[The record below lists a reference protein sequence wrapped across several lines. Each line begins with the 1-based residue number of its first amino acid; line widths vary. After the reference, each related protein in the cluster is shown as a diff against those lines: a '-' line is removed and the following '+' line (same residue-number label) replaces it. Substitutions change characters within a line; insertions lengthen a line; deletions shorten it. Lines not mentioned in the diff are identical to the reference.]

1 MYLGTL
7 VTKPL
12 ADAQRF
18 LAWHHSCIRGE
29 KVLCVCR
36 GEVLAETPE
45 RYCRNCGHQLSP
57 EDQFCPN
64 CARPVHETATVPT
77 PEADVPVPPPPQ
89 TTGGAGGAAAPQQP
103 AQEGGGGRRRRPILV
118 GSLGVFV
125 LLVAASSRSSSALC
139 TGKGFSAVMRPRQS
153 RKAPRARSGRRSN
166 SATWRGRSRQR
177 GELQN

>member
-1 MYLGTL
+1 MN
-7 VTKPL
+7 KPL

-18 LAWHHSCIRGE
+18 LACHHGCIRGE

-89 TTGGAGGAAAPQQP
+89 TGGAGGAAAHSSQHKR
-103 AQEGGGGRRRRPILV
+103 AVGGVGGVP
-118 GSLGVFV
+118 FWWV
-125 LLVAASSRSSSALC
+125 LSASSFCWSPRSSRTSPALC

-166 SATWRGRSRQR
+166 SATWRGRSRRR
-177 GELQN
+177 GKLPN